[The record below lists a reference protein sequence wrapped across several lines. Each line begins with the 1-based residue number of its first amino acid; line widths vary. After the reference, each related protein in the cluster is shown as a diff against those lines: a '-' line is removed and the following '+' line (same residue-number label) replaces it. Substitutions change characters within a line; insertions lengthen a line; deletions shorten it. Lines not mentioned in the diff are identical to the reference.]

1 MARSFSAYRHF
12 FTNLLL
18 SIGILFVLYIT
29 IKVVTGAGAF
39 FDVISIFSILVIVF
53 PENLRAAIGSFSVFR
68 AVLQVIEFFV
78 VISLVGTQS
87 LVWQIA
93 VALIWIKIFNVLLAS
108 VAGRFTIRTVRDG
121 YRRRLTLGRAE
132 EGEASG
138 TQHVRRSAV
147 QRKVLLASLVII
159 LVLLPVTFTVV
170 GATSAVLGNAYYLD
184 SMVTKFTGY
193 PSFFSFN
200 SSDVRL
206 VTTDVAY
213 AKARQ
218 HMASFGSN
226 VQVEDINIAIWDGK
240 LSWTMTVVQQYW
252 LGASYDQH
260 VYGYIVLSATDP
272 NEAPIL
278 VHQDLAL
285 ASGTGFNNRKDI
297 LLQCYYR
304 DPNYKYDR
312 AILTKDPDGKLVY
325 AVPKYALEPSL
336 ELRAYGVDVWDAVQG
351 IYLQS
356 YDLTNMPKWI
366 PQPFD
371 EGWLEQQIS
380 NWGASR
386 RGQVFDFLAG
396 GFIGISVSNDRVAM
410 DEDTRFLRYGDEM
423 LSFTSMHPYAT
434 EQTLSGIFITDHTGI
449 KYYDVSQLNMLSAS
463 RAKDV
468 IQSQLYKPSAGEFV
482 VEMPILYNM
491 SSYMAWLSPAYYVT
505 GDTWQLKFIG
515 IVNALDQSDVVV
527 QDVTGMAAKVGVET
541 ATASFV
547 SLVSSKQNLGTSIQG
562 IIAGKWSYELGG
574 NTNYY
579 FNVTYASTWKL
590 LHGAQSNM
598 PTTDWVELVISSVG
612 DQVNSTYITVGSINE
627 IIRFNDLQF

>member
-1 MARSFSAYRHF
+1 MSLAGGLRIH
-12 FTNLLL
+12 
-18 SIGILFVLYIT
+18 T
-29 IKVVTGAGAF
+29 I
-39 FDVISIFSILVIVF
+39 
-53 PENLRAAIGSFSVFR
+53 
-68 AVLQVIEFFV
+68 
-78 VISLVGTQS
+78 
-87 LVWQIA
+87 
-93 VALIWIKIFNVLLAS
+93 
-108 VAGRFTIRTVRDG
+108 RDG
-121 YRRRLTLGRAE
+121 YRRRVTLERTE
-132 EGEASG
+132 DREGTG
-138 TQHVRRSAV
+138 TQHAERHGIH
-147 QRKVLLASLVII
+147 RKAFVASFVLI
-159 LVLLPVTFTVV
+159 LVLIPASFTVM
-170 GATSAVLGNAYYLD
+170 GATSAVLENAYYLD
-184 SMVTKFTGY
+184 SMVTKLTGY
-193 PSFFSFN
+193 PSFFTFN

-226 VQVEDINIAIWDGK
+226 VQVENIHIAIWEGK

-252 LGASYDQH
+252 LGAAYDQH

-278 VHQDLAL
+278 VHQELAM
-285 ASGTGFNNRKDI
+285 ASGTGLNNRKDI

-312 AILTKDPDGKLVY
+312 AILTKDPDGKLIY
-325 AVPKYALEPSL
+325 AIPKYALDPSL
-336 ELRAYGVDVWDAVQG
+336 ELRAYGVDIWDALLG
-351 IYLQS
+351 TYIQS
-356 YDLTNMPKWI
+356 YDLTSMPKWV
-366 PQPFD
+366 PQPYD
-371 EGWLEQQIS
+371 EGWLESQFS
-380 NWGASR
+380 NWGSSR
-386 RGQVFDFLAG
+386 RGQIFDFLAG

-434 EQTLSGIFITDHTGI
+434 EQTLSGIFISDHTGI
-449 KYYDVSQLNMLSAS
+449 RYYDVSQLNMLSAS

-491 SSYMAWLSPAYYVT
+491 SSYMSWLSPVYYVT

-527 QDVTGMAAKVGVET
+527 QDITGVSAKVGVES

-562 IIAGKWSYELGG
+562 TIAGKWSYEVAG

-579 FNVTYASTWKL
+579 VNVTYSSTWRL

-598 PTTDWVELVISSVG
+598 PTTDWVDLVISSVG
-612 DQVNSTYITVGSINE
+612 DLVNSTYITVGSINE